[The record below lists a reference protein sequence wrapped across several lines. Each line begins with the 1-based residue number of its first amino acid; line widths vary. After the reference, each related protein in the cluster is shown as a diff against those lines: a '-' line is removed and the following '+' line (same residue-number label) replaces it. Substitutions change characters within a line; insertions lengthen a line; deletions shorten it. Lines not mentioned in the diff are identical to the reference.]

1 MIIAIVWIVAVAFVE
16 MIVPEWLAVILAIA
30 NIFVPDMVPM
40 LDEVVG
46 IAIVIKRLIDWT
58 MIFNEN

>member
-46 IAIVIKRLIDWT
+46 IAIVIKRLID
-58 MIFNEN
+58 